1 MSVSKKKDQYPNYF
15 LRLFCFRIPRLVC
28 SRGMSTVK
36 LSLSLLCFSTGNA
49 IILNCGNRPWNSF
62 GLKKMKIK
70 QTRQNSYLNSFGL

>member
-1 MSVSKKKDQYPNYF
+1 MLVLRKRDQYPNYC
-15 LRLFCFRIPRLVC
+15 LRLFFQNRLVC